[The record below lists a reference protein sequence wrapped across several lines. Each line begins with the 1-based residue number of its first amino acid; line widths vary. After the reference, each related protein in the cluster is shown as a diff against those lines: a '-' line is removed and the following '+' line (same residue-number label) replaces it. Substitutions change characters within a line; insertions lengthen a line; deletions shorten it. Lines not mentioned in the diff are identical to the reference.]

1 MTKDIEI
8 EIQEAFHE
16 EAHNQGFCLDQKWS
30 NCDNPYLD
38 HDTHL
43 AYEFYK
49 DGWKAAK
56 AHEAEKLK
64 GCVVVPE
71 SELKDTFYWPDSEY
85 VVDCPFDYDF
95 ELDKGEIQA
104 IEKWKRT
111 KSTKIYFANI
121 YKDEESFEIKE
132 FPSLEA
138 AQEAV
143 KENNAYLEAEEFFN
157 LAEAARGGNE

>member
-1 MTKDIEI
+1 MTKDIERD
-8 EIQEAFHE
+8 AFE
-16 EAHNQGFCLDQKWS
+16 EAYS
-30 NCDNPYLD
+30 
-38 HDTHL
+38 L
-43 AYEFYK
+43 AHKIFPSTLKKYA
-49 DGWKAAK
+49 DGSYYNGAVRAAWRWWQAAK

-121 YKDEESFEIKE
+121 YKDDESFEITE
-132 FPSLEA
+132 FKSLEE
-138 AQEAV
+138 AQDAV
-143 KENNAYLEAEEFFN
+143 KENNAYLEAQEFFN